1 MKEKLPIPERPWD
14 IYWICKK
21 RTGKLSSIMHNLM
34 EKKGL
39 DKAQGSILKE
49 KAIKLLM
56 NSGYGVFGSRSF
68 YYYDIRLV
76 ELVTAFSRYTLLGL
90 EKLLKENGNGIIYGD
105 TDSLF
110 FTGDE
115 GEISEMAMEKFHV
128 KFELD
133 VEWKILFLT
142 FLKKQYLGLTKNGE
156 RENTTLYG
164 YLRSSMKLH

>member
-1 MKEKLPIPERPWD
+1 
-14 IYWICKK
+14 
-21 RTGKLSSIMHNLM
+21 
-34 EKKGL
+34 
-39 DKAQGSILKE
+39 
-49 KAIKLLM
+49 M

-142 FLKKQYLGLTKNGE
+142 SLKKQYLGLTKNGE

-164 YLRSSMKLH
+164 LKNNLPSFFNEVTLNIIDEKYLQSFINEPESTLEQIIESVCR